1 MKKTVTT
8 RNAAP
13 VYAIAVVWLVGTFLV
28 GVHSI
33 GGYLMLA
40 ALSVVAFLAG
50 RMIWPDKVEEVEI
63 PEPEPADP
71 ELAALKKE
79 RDRAIS
85 EIRRLND
92 NIADE
97 AISRQIDHIESTTRK
112 IFDYILEKPEKKSQ
126 VRTFLNY
133 YLPTTIK
140 LLNEYDRMDNLGV
153 SGANIDSAK
162 RKIEG
167 MLDTVCVAFDKQLDA
182 LFSDAAMD
190 VSAEITVLEQMMQQQ
205 GLSGSGM
212 GGV

>member
-13 VYAIAVVWLVGTFLV
+13 VYAIAVVWLIGTFLV

-33 GGYLMLA
+33 AGYLVLA
-40 ALSVVAFLAG
+40 ALSAAAFLVG
-50 RMIWPDKVEEVEI
+50 RKTWPDTVEEVEV

-92 NIADE
+92 NIADPG
-97 AISRQIDHIESTTRK
+97 ISRQIDHIESTTRK
-112 IFDYILEKPEKKSQ
+112 IFDYILEKPEKKGQ

-153 SGANIDSAK
+153 SGENIDSAK
-162 RKIEG
+162 RKIAG
-167 MLDTVCVAFDKQLDA
+167 MLDSVCAAFDKQLDA
-182 LFSDAAMD
+182 LFSDTAMD

-205 GLSGSGM
+205 GLSGGM

>member
-13 VYAIAVVWLVGTFLV
+13 VYTIAVVWLIGTFLV

-33 GGYLMLA
+33 VGYLVLA
-40 ALSVVAFLAG
+40 ALSVAAFLVG
-50 RMIWPDKVEEVEI
+50 RRIWPDTVEEVEV

-97 AISRQIDHIESTTRK
+97 DISRQIDHIEATTRK

-167 MLDTVCVAFDKQLDA
+167 MLDTICVAFDKQLDA
-182 LFSDAAMD
+182 LFSDTAMD
-190 VSAEITVLEQMMQQQ
+190 ISAEITVLEQMMQQQ
-205 GLSGSGM
+205 GLSGGGM

>member
-13 VYAIAVVWLVGTFLV
+13 VYAIAVVWLIGTFLV

-33 GGYLMLA
+33 GGYLVLA
-40 ALSVVAFLAG
+40 ALSVAAFLVG
-50 RMIWPDKVEEVEI
+50 RKIWPDTVEEVEI

-97 AISRQIDHIESTTRK
+97 DISRQIDHIEATTRK

-167 MLDTVCVAFDKQLDA
+167 MLDTICVAFDKQLDA
-182 LFSDAAMD
+182 LFSDTAMD
-190 VSAEITVLEQMMQQQ
+190 ISAEITVLEQMMQQQ

>member
-13 VYAIAVVWLVGTFLV
+13 VYAIAVVWLIGTFLV

-33 GGYLMLA
+33 AGYLVLA
-40 ALSVVAFLAG
+40 ALSAAAFLVG
-50 RMIWPDKVEEVEI
+50 RKIWPDTVEEVEV

-79 RDRAIS
+79 RDRAII

-92 NIADE
+92 NIADPG
-97 AISRQIDHIESTTRK
+97 ISRQIDHIESTTRK
-112 IFDYILEKPEKKSQ
+112 IFDYILEKPEKKGQ

-153 SGANIDSAK
+153 SGENIDSAK
-162 RKIEG
+162 RKIAG
-167 MLDTVCVAFDKQLDA
+167 MLDSVCAAFDKQLDA
-182 LFSDAAMD
+182 LFSDTAMD

-205 GLSGSGM
+205 GLSGGM

>member
-13 VYAIAVVWLVGTFLV
+13 VYAIAVVWLIGTFLV

-33 GGYLMLA
+33 GGYLVLA
-40 ALSVVAFLAG
+40 ALSVAAFLIG
-50 RMIWPDKVEEVEI
+50 RKLWPDTVEEVEA

-92 NIADE
+92 NIADPG
-97 AISRQIDHIESTTRK
+97 ISRQIDHIEATTRK
-112 IFDYILEKPEKKSQ
+112 IFDYILEMPEKKGQ

-167 MLDTVCVAFDKQLDA
+167 MLDTICVAFDKQLDA
-182 LFSDAAMD
+182 LFSDTAMD